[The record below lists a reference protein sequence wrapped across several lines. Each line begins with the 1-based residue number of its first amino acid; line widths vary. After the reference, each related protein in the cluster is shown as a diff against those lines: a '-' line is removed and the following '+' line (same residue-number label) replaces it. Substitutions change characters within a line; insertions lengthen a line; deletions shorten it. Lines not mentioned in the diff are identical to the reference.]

1 MCRHGWPSDGRI
13 SVQLI
18 AVDCTGERP
27 VKLRQN
33 VLLVEEKVA
42 SRARLE
48 DAQLLAQYVG
58 LWLAPTRIPI
68 SLQMRSF
75 EG

>member
-1 MCRHGWPSDGRI
+1 VTNVPPWLAVRRQNFS
-13 SVQLI
+13 

-58 LWLAPTRIPI
+58 LVAGTNAYTDFVADAIL
-68 SLQMRSF
+68 
-75 EG
+75 